1 MNIAERA
8 RQIYRDKIK
17 KQSIGD
23 VEDSIQAAEDL
34 KALREHNGWKRIERF
49 IEQQREG
56 SEQLLDIELGSIR
69 ALTLSKIITSFF
81 KYLYIN
87 QERRAYKK
95 IANYMRVTIQKGEQN
110 AQRRAKAEEAE
121 SKKQTTE

>member
-17 KQSIGD
+17 KQSVGD
-23 VEDSIQAAEDL
+23 VEDSIQASEDL

-49 IEQQREG
+49 IEQQRNG
-56 SEQLLDIELGSIR
+56 SEQLLDVELGSIR
-69 ALTLSKIITSFF
+69 VLNLNRIIAAFF

-87 QERRAYKK
+87 QERRAYMK
-95 IANYMRVTIQKGEQN
+95 IQNYIRVTIQKGELN
-110 AQRRAKAEEAE
+110 ALRRAKAEEDK
-121 SKKQTTE
+121 SQKQTTR